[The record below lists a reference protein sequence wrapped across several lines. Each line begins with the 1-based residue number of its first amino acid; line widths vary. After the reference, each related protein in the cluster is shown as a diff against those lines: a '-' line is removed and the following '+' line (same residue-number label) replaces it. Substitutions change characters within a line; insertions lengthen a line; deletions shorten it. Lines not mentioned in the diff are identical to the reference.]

1 MSYYNLKRLQYIIL
15 KAKLFDRHLFSLS
28 IIVFCVE
35 KFFFLNPNSIYRGK
49 VIDWC
54 GQVLEDALNSQTLD
68 KNTKNSKEVNKN
80 TNSNPFHLFSK
91 KLFTIYFYPFD
102 KRRECQRNLHL
113 NHNLLQSFYIYRN
126 KLQHAS
132 FTTTICCICKHFALT
147 THLDAQHSSTSE
159 THFECK

>member
-1 MSYYNLKRLQYIIL
+1 MYLLKV
-15 KAKLFDRHLFSLS
+15 KLFDRLLFSLS

-35 KFFFLNPNSIYRGK
+35 KCFFLNPNSIYRGK

-68 KNTKNSKEVNKN
+68 KNTKKTWKKSTRIQTVILFIYFQKN
-80 TNSNPFHLFSK
+80 YFS
-91 KLFTIYFYPFD
+91 IYFYPLD
-102 KRRECQRNLHL
+102 ERRECQRNLHS

-132 FTTTICCICKHFALT
+132 FTTTICCICKHFAMT
-147 THLDAQHSSTSE
+147 SHLDAQHSNTSE
-159 THFECK
+159 THFEC